1 MLCAAADGAT
11 LKTAA
16 ANCTRRAINL
26 PSVSVGS
33 GFSLEWSQNIESSRR
48 HTLRSTRVS
57 NSFAACRQLAGG
69 EQPSDQLLG
78 LVIGEM
84 AVRVKLLGSIGV
96 S

>member
-1 MLCAAADGAT
+1 
-11 LKTAA
+11 
-16 ANCTRRAINL
+16 
-26 PSVSVGS
+26 VGS

-57 NSFAACRQLAGG
+57 NSFAACRQLAEVG

-78 LVIGEM
+78 FVIGEM

>member
-1 MLCAAADGAT
+1 VPCAAADGAT

-33 GFSLEWSQNIESSRR
+33 GFSLEWSQNIESSSVDPRFK
-48 HTLRSTRVS
+48 LFCRV
-57 NSFAACRQLAGG
+57 LAEVG